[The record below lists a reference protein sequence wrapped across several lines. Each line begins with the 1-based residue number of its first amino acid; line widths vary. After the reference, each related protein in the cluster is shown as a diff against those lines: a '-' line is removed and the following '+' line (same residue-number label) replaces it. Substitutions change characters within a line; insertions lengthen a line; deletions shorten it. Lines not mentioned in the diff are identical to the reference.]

1 MEKNKNPV
9 QFRILMRIICSKQ
22 ANILNYHNSVDD
34 NQCRHSNKQKH
45 YRWTYNMNDSELTEY
60 TWPANGTRLTVNH
73 SLFTIKYDDDY
84 GQTNISIII
93 ISSFQIIKFSFRLR
107 RNKRTVHWEWQIP
120 TEWISC
126 ARCAHTMIQSK
137 HHHHHQASNSVF
149 GECLHQTTT
158 IAIGISMERKRE
170 KKLVNAEC
178 CVIVVV
184 QKKND
189 QVFFSVSFPS
199 WSQVLSAKCNGKR
212 AWGSHEL
219 NFFSLPLPTLFSKN
233 WKI

>member
-60 TWPANGTRLTVNH
+60 TWPANGPRLTVNH

-137 HHHHHQASNSVF
+137 HHHQASKQQCVWRMFTSNHHHCHWDF
-149 GECLHQTTT
+149 NGEK
-158 IAIGISMERKRE
+158 ER

-184 QKKND
+184 QKKTAKF
-189 QVFFSVSFPS
+189 FFSVSFPS